1 MEIWTWLIEG
11 FRGALFG
18 LTHVYGG
25 SVGAAILTLSIIVR
39 VALLPVTIRA
49 ARQRMRMAAAQRKIQ
64 PRLEKLQRRWRE
76 DPARLNAEVLGLYRR
91 HGIRPLRDSGFGG
104 MLLQLPFVTAL
115 YTVIRR
121 DAGGAG
127 RFLWIRDLA
136 RPDVAL
142 AGIASVLTALVALAT
157 PNTAGSG
164 LRIGVVIPMLFT
176 FLILTRLAAGVGLY
190 WAASS
195 AVGAVQGI
203 LLRQVRT
210 ESA

>member
-25 SVGAAILTLSIIVR
+25 SVGAAILTLSIVVR
-39 VALLPVTIRA
+39 VALLPVTVRA
-49 ARQRMRMAAAQRKIQ
+49 ARQRLRMAAAQRKIQ
-64 PRLEKLQRRWRE
+64 PQLEKLQRRWKE
-76 DPARLNAEVLGLYRR
+76 DPARLNAEVLGLYKR

-104 MLLQLPFVTAL
+104 MLLQLPFVAAL
-115 YTVIRR
+115 YTVIRQG
-121 DAGGAG
+121 AGAAG

-142 AGIASVLTALVALAT
+142 AGIASALTALVTLAT
-157 PNTAGSG
+157 PGAPGSG
-164 LRIGVVIPMLFT
+164 ARIVMVISMLFT
-176 FLILTRLAAGVGLY
+176 FLVLTRLAAGVGLY

-203 LLRQVRT
+203 LLRRLRT
-210 ESA
+210 SGA